1 MTSKRSALSE
11 RVAALLRNVPLF
23 AELAPDELA
32 HLAGSLRLLRY
43 PADTLLFV
51 EGDAGDRLY
60 IVLEGGVAI
69 IKSLGSPDE
78 RLVNVRG
85 EGEFIG
91 EMSLLTGDGRRTA
104 SARVHSDSQLLELTS
119 VDFEALAASTPA
131 LALQMLR
138 VQSRRLRD
146 AHDRTIRD
154 LHEKNDRL
162 AQAYAELQAAQAQ
175 MIEQQTLQRELRL
188 AQEIQVSMLP
198 PALPAIPGFDLHALM
213 IPARQVGG
221 DFYDVFPLDGGRFGI
236 AIGDVTGKGV
246 PAALLMALAC
256 SLLRAEALREE
267 GAGVADP
274 ADTLRRLNWH
284 VRERAA
290 HGMFITAIYAVLDP
304 ARRELRYVRA
314 GHEFPL
320 VWSADGTLTP
330 PPESGAIPIGIF
342 PELILDAQRV
352 RLEPGSSLLLFTDG
366 VTEARDEA
374 HALFGHT
381 RLEALVAAPA
391 ASAEALCARIVAAVH
406 THQGEAP
413 QADDIT
419 LLAIRAL

>member
-1 MTSKRSALSE
+1 MTKLSALSE

-60 IVLEGGVAI
+60 IVVEGGVAI

-85 EGEFIG
+85 GGEFIG

-104 SARVHSDSQLLELTS
+104 SARVHGDSQLLELTS
-119 VDFEALAASTPA
+119 ADFEALAASTPS

-175 MIEQQTLQRELRL
+175 IIAQETLRRELRL
-188 AQEIQVSMLP
+188 ARDIQQSMLP
-198 PALPAIPGFDLHALM
+198 RALPPLPGFEFGARML
-213 IPARQVGG
+213 PAQEVGG
-221 DFYDVFPLDGGRFGI
+221 DFYDLFPLEGGRVGI
-236 AIGDVTGKGV
+236 AVGDVCGKGV
-246 PAALLMALAC
+246 PAALYMALTS
-256 SLLRAEALREE
+256 SLLRAEAMRSVTPEQALRSLNRQLSSR
-267 GAGVADP
+267 GVESLFV
-274 ADTLRRLNWH
+274 TVLY
-284 VRERAA
+284 
-290 HGMFITAIYAVLDP
+290 GVLDP
-304 ARRELRYVRA
+304 ADSTFTYVRA
-314 GHEFPL
+314 GHEYPL
-320 VWSADGTLTP
+320 AWARNGEVLQVPQGRS
-330 PPESGAIPIGIF
+330 IPVGLF
-342 PELILDAQRV
+342 PEAL
-352 RLEPGSSLLLFTDG
+352 LEQASLHLAPGTTLLLFTDG
-366 VTEARDEA
+366 VTEAHGADHE
-374 HALFGHT
+374 LLGHE
-381 RLEALVAAPA
+381 RLNELACSRGARPA
-391 ASAEALCARIVAAVH
+391 AALCDELLAALAA
-406 THQGEAP
+406 HQGSSP